1 MAKPVLDKL
10 GRKFQTAVGAA
21 VDTPTGLEVTQ
32 RVRARILGP
41 LDPDSVS
48 SRHLDRNLGGDLRR
62 NQTIADNARETCNA
76 AILRRENNAELALW
90 TLKLLL
96 AKSAYDQRRQRHSA
110 LTRA

>member
-1 MAKPVLDKL
+1 VSVHIKCHGNGRMAKPVLDKL

-76 AILRRENNAELALW
+76 AILRRE
-90 TLKLLL
+90 TMP
-96 AKSAYDQRRQRHSA
+96 SSPFGH
-110 LTRA
+110 